1 MLASI
6 TFENCEQMYFHLCH
20 FTNTPPHE
28 ITVMT
33 VPFVTPHDLDPPHD
47 DALDS
52 HPEFLFLCYAFM
64 YTGFWRPVASMCLG
78 SVVLPAYACKIKDFI
93 ITSREHTARPWYPC
107 HDFGVRRRL
116 QAHDAL
122 DVARLELR
130 RVEERL

>member
-1 MLASI
+1 MLYDSDL
-6 TFENCEQMYFHLCH
+6 CVYFHLCH
-20 FTNTPPHE
+20 FTITPPYE

-33 VPFVTPHDLDPPHD
+33 VPFVTPRDLDPPHD

-93 ITSREHTARPWYPC
+93 IIIPPSNP
-107 HDFGVRRRL
+107 RRRAAGL
-116 QAHDAL
+116 FAAFTTGSITMANWL
-122 DVARLELR
+122 MLS
-130 RVEERL
+130 